1 MMQSRPGSFER
12 LTRVM
17 FVLDIGIVSSAMLFF
32 SSDPSWTTWVIG
44 SLIIIAGGFRFGTA
58 GAFTAA
64 GAISLAYISI
74 AAYRS
79 ETFGFTA
86 EPWRLA
92 FHVSVF
98 ILAAY
103 MMSGLLR
110 ELDHLRAQ
118 REKFVRQAVEA
129 AALRQADRIKSE
141 FLAAMSHDFRSPLT
155 VVRGAVELL
164 LGERPGSLTA
174 AQRELAESAERNV
187 KRLEEFTAQLL
198 EMARLEEG
206 QIALEKE
213 DLDPVALVRDVVA
226 DHAVLAKQRK
236 QWISLDVDTDP
247 PHVVADRS
255 RIQQALARQ
264 DMTAIEAA
272 DGDEALSMI
281 YTDRPDLVVL
291 DLALPRR
298 DGFSV
303 LEQVRQKTDLPIIV
317 LTARGLEEDKIKG
330 LQLGA
335 DDYLTKPFSPGELV
349 ARIESVLRRSV
360 PRERKSGVVET
371 HDLVLDLAAR
381 RVRRG
386 GKDIHFTPTEFN
398 LLAELATHPG
408 EALTHETLRTRARGT
423 EYRYETQYLKVYVGR
438 LREKIE
444 PNPNDPRLIQTVR
457 GVGYRLASPDE
468 A

>member
-1 MMQSRPGSFER
+1 MAERLERTFNWARVGGAGLIFILGPYFPNIGTAYLVGLGVFVLGYAAVVFWMMQTKPESFER

-17 FVLDIGIVSSAMLFF
+17 FVLDIGIVSSAMLVF

-64 GAISLAYISI
+64 GAISLAYVAI

-79 ETFGFTA
+79 ERFGFVG

-110 ELDHLRAQ
+110 ELEHLRAQ

-164 LGERPGSLTA
+164 LGERPGALTS
-174 AQRELAESAERNV
+174 AQRELAESAERNIR
-187 KRLEEFTAQLL
+187 RLEDFTAQLL

-206 QIALEKE
+206 QIALDKE
-213 DLDPVALVRDVVA
+213 EIDAIALVRDVVA
-226 DHAVLAKQRK
+226 DHAVLAKQKR
-236 QWISLDVDTDP
+236 QWISLDVDPDP

-255 RIQQALARQ
+255 KMQQALANLIVNAIRYAPQGTPILVAAHRRGDALRIEVRDHGPGIATEDRQ
-264 DMTAIEAA
+264 RIFDKFFRGQNA
-272 DGDEALSMI
+272 DGIPGSGLGLAIARS
-281 YTDRPDLVVL
+281 LVTLHGGTLEYEENPGGGSAFVTL
-291 DLALPRR
+291 LP
-298 DGFSV
+298 
-303 LEQVRQKTDLPIIV
+303 
-317 LTARGLEEDKIKG
+317 
-330 LQLGA
+330 
-335 DDYLTKPFSPGELV
+335 
-349 ARIESVLRRSV
+349 
-360 PRERKSGVVET
+360 
-371 HDLVLDLAAR
+371 
-381 RVRRG
+381 
-386 GKDIHFTPTEFN
+386 
-398 LLAELATHPG
+398 
-408 EALTHETLRTRARGT
+408 
-423 EYRYETQYLKVYVGR
+423 
-438 LREKIE
+438 
-444 PNPNDPRLIQTVR
+444 
-457 GVGYRLASPDE
+457 LAS
-468 A
+468 

>member
-1 MMQSRPGSFER
+1 VAERLERTFNWARVGGAALIFFLGPFFPNIGTAYLIALGVFVLGYAVVVYWMMQSRPESFER

-17 FVLDIGIVSSAMLFF
+17 FVLDMGIVSSAMLVF

-58 GAFTAA
+58 GAFAAA
-64 GAISLAYISI
+64 GIISLAYVAI

-79 ETFGFTA
+79 ETFGLVA

-110 ELDHLRAQ
+110 ELEHLRAQ

-187 KRLEEFTAQLL
+187 RRLEDFTAQLL

-206 QIALEKE
+206 QVALDKE
-213 DLDPVALVRDVVA
+213 EIDAIALVRDVVA
-226 DHAVLAKQRK
+226 DHAVLAKQKR
-236 QWISLDVDTDP
+236 QWISLDVDPDP
-247 PHVVADRS
+247 PRVVADRS
-255 RIQQALARQ
+255 KMQQALANLIVNAIRYAPQGTPILVAAHRRGDALRIEVRDHGPGIASEDRQ
-264 DMTAIEAA
+264 RIFDKFFRGQNA
-272 DGDEALSMI
+272 DGTAGSGLGLAIARS
-281 YTDRPDLVVL
+281 LVTLHGGTLEYEENPGGGAAFVTL
-291 DLALPRR
+291 LP
-298 DGFSV
+298 
-303 LEQVRQKTDLPIIV
+303 
-317 LTARGLEEDKIKG
+317 
-330 LQLGA
+330 
-335 DDYLTKPFSPGELV
+335 
-349 ARIESVLRRSV
+349 
-360 PRERKSGVVET
+360 
-371 HDLVLDLAAR
+371 
-381 RVRRG
+381 
-386 GKDIHFTPTEFN
+386 
-398 LLAELATHPG
+398 
-408 EALTHETLRTRARGT
+408 
-423 EYRYETQYLKVYVGR
+423 
-438 LREKIE
+438 
-444 PNPNDPRLIQTVR
+444 
-457 GVGYRLASPDE
+457 LAS
-468 A
+468 